1 MTDNKKKKRAFKYRT
16 PGQDRDYETLSV
28 NRMFKAYEDKTDE
41 DAPANATGPAIANW
55 DPPLGKS
62 TKVYKRKRRE
72 LDMETLQTDNRVDGR
87 RKNYRETVRRIKE
100 RQERLKA
107 RDAARIKEPVLKPN
121 PFGHPVAEIH
131 TSREDPEQRAKKDA
145 AIAAWEKSGGEVKKL
160 KPGQPKGM
168 DKRRKKLLKKEEV
181 EMNKKYLDTR
191 PDSIE
196 AAAYQAANT
205 EVPVNPNS
213 YRPTLHLP
221 KKYLQTKE
229 GSLERAVEEAMVE
242 KHEPGHT
249 NGYKLPRQ
257 LKDPKKEK
265 MVGTKTGTKVV
276 DKSDPKYKKHPE
288 HESVENE
295 DMSLAPKGKGRKAAK
310 ALYKEDEVTHF
321 GDILRQAIEE
331 AKKVD
336 AIKEINKIVK
346 TKTMG
351 KLHGQKVCL
360 LYTSD
365 AADE

>member
-1 MTDNKKKKRAFKYRT
+1 MTDNKKKKRAFKNRT

-28 NRMFKAYEDKTDE
+28 NRMFKAYEDV
-41 DAPANATGPAIANW
+41 PANNTANVANW
-55 DPPLGKS
+55 DPPLGKP

-87 RKNYRETVRRIKE
+87 RKNYRETVKRIKE

-121 PFGHPVAEIH
+121 PFGHAVAEVH
-131 TSREDPEQRAKKDA
+131 SSKEGPEQKAQKDA
-145 AIAAWEKSGGEVKKL
+145 AIDAWKKAGGQVKKI
-160 KPGQPKGM
+160 KPSLKGM
-168 DKRRKKLLKKEEV
+168 PKSRKAIVKIRKEEV

-288 HESVENE
+288 HESVEKE

-310 ALYKEDEVTHF
+310 ALYQEVKN
-321 GDILRQAIEE
+321 L
-331 AKKVD
+331 
-336 AIKEINKIVK
+336 N
-346 TKTMG
+346 
-351 KLHGQKVCL
+351 GQSQNV
-360 LYTSD
+360 
-365 AADE
+365 